1 MSRRP
6 PIEPARGI
14 HHVVEGPAGAPTV
27 LLVHPLGVTHRLW
40 DATATALRERYRVV
54 RYDVRGHGGSV
65 VPPGPY
71 TLAQMAGDARALLD
85 GLGVEAVHVVGMS
98 MGGCIAMA
106 FALAH
111 PERVRSLLL
120 CDTTACYGPAVTPMW
135 EDRIRVAETAG
146 MTPELVERTMA
157 IWFSPAYRAAH
168 TDVVDR
174 VAAMLAATDPRG
186 YAASIRAI
194 GWADQRERIGAIRA
208 PTLVVVGEKDP
219 GTPVAMSRE
228 IVDRIVGARLVVL
241 PGAMHCAPVEAAD
254 AFYGELAAFLDGAA

>member
-1 MSRRP
+1 VRTHR
-6 PIEPARGI
+6 
-14 HHVVEGPAGAPTV
+14 VVEGPADGPAV
-27 LLVHPLGVTHRLW
+27 LLAHPLGVTHRLW
-40 DATATALRERYRVV
+40 DRTAAALRDRYRVV
-54 RYDVRGHGGSV
+54 RYDVRGHGASET
-65 VPPGPY
+65 PPGPY
-71 TLAQMAGDARALLD
+71 SLQQMGADVRALLD
-85 GLGVEAVHVVGMS
+85 DLGIDAVHFVGMS

-111 PERVRSLLL
+111 PDRVRSLVL

-157 IWFSPAYRAAH
+157 IWFSPGFRAAH
-168 TDVVDR
+168 ATVVDTIAR
-174 VAAMLAATDPRG
+174 MLAATDPHG

-194 GWADQRERIGAIRA
+194 GWADQRAAIGAIRA
-208 PTLVVVGEKDP
+208 PTLVVVGEHDP

-228 IVDRIVGARLVVL
+228 IVARIRGARLTLL

-254 AFYGELAAFLDGAA
+254 EFHAEVRGFLRAR

>member
-1 MSRRP
+1 VT
-6 PIEPARGI
+6 GI
-14 HHVVEGPAGAPTV
+14 HHVVEGPAGARAV

-40 DATATALRERYRVV
+40 DGTAGVLRDRYRVV
-54 RYDVRGHGGSV
+54 RYDVRGHGGSA

-85 GLGVEAVHVVGMS
+85 GLGLETVDFVGMS

-111 PERVRSLLL
+111 PDRVRSLVL
-120 CDTTACYGPAVTPMW
+120 CDTTACYGPAVQPMW
-135 EDRIRVAETAG
+135 DDRIRVAETSG

-157 IWFSPAYRAAH
+157 VWFSPVYRAAH
-168 TDVVDR
+168 GDVVDR

-194 GWADQRERIGAIRA
+194 GWADQRDRIGAIRV

-219 GTPVAMSRE
+219 GTPVAMARE
-228 IVDRIVGARLVVL
+228 IADRIAGARLLVL
-241 PGAMHCAPVEAAD
+241 PGAMHCSPVEAAP
-254 AFYGELAAFLDGAA
+254 AFHRGLRDFLDAVA